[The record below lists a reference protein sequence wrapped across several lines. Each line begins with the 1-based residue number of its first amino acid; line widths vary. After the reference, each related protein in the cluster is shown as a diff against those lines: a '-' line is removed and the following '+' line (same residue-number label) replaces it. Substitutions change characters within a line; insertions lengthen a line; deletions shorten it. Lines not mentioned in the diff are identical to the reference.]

1 MFPARQSGEISER
14 ASADRRHERERVEIN
29 CEIRVGTKAWRKAQ
43 IADLTPE
50 GFQVRIFDMPPR
62 GTTLFLRFAG
72 IQMLNAEVCWAR
84 ADTAGCRFVVP
95 ISQYVFDHIIAT
107 AR

>member
-1 MFPARQSGEISER
+1 MYPAMHSGEVSER
-14 ASADRRHERERVEIN
+14 ASAERRHQRANVAIN

-50 GFQVRIFDMPPR
+50 GFQVKIFDMPPR
-62 GTTLFLRFAG
+62 GTALFVRFAG

-84 ADTAGCRFVVP
+84 ADTAGCRFITP
-95 ISQYVFDHIIAT
+95 ISQYVFDHILAS